1 MKALW
6 TSFSSLW
13 CQMMHP
19 SPMWPV
25 KGKYRCPTCMREFS
39 VPWEEAKEEP
49 APAAKPA
56 RIGEAVRTG
65 LLH

>member
-6 TSFSSLW
+6 TSIASVW

-25 KGKYRCPTCMREFS
+25 KGKYRCPTCMREYS
-39 VPWEEAKEEP
+39 VPWEEPEKQA
-49 APAAKPA
+49 APSKPA
-56 RIGEAVRTG
+56 RIGEAARSG
-65 LLH
+65 LFH